1 MLRTWRLGESDRI
14 VNLLTERHGKVRAVV
29 KGVRKTKSRFGA
41 RLEPMVHVSCL
52 FYEGREL
59 DIVTQAEAIEVFRP
73 VREDLGRLA
82 KAASLL
88 EAVDQ
93 LCQERHANPRLFVM
107 LLGGLRALAA
117 HDAPLL
123 VPAFFLKLLS
133 TEGFHPLLDECAS
146 CGGRYG
152 LSSFDLAQGG
162 VLCGSC
168 SLGRGEAVRLSAP
181 ALDLIRRVLG
191 GDLGGRVVDAG
202 GARRR
207 RGRAPGHPGD
217 GAPPGAPAAVVAG
230 GGGAGGGVG
239 RRRRRRRPPAAEN
252 PRRCAFV
259 TSSCARICTPTCCHT
274 LSAYFIHGRRH
285 CPHRLLA
292 STPSSCRAQALPP
305 A

>member
-1 MLRTWRLGESDRI
+1 
-14 VNLLTERHGKVRAVV
+14 
-29 KGVRKTKSRFGA
+29 
-41 RLEPMVHVSCL
+41 L

-59 DIVTQAEAIEVFRP
+59 DIVTQAEVVEFFRP

-88 EAVDQ
+88 EATDQ

-152 LSSFDLAQGG
+152 LTSFDLAQGG
-162 VLCGSC
+162 VICGLCS
-168 SLGRGEAVRLSAP
+168 RGGESVALSPP

-191 GDLGGRVVDAG
+191 GDLGGALS
-202 GARRR
+202 
-207 RGRAPGHPGD
+207 
-217 GAPPGAPAAVVAG
+217 APAGPDVAEVERLATRAMEHHLERRLRSLPVAG
-230 GGGAGGGVG
+230 ALAGD
-239 RRRRRRRPPAAEN
+239 
-252 PRRCAFV
+252 
-259 TSSCARICTPTCCHT
+259 
-274 LSAYFIHGRRH
+274 
-285 CPHRLLA
+285 
-292 STPSSCRAQALPP
+292 
-305 A
+305 

>member
-14 VNLLTERHGKVRAVV
+14 VNLMTERHGKVRAVV

-41 RLEPMVHVSCL
+41 RLEPMVHVSLL

-59 DIVTQAEAIEVFRP
+59 DIVTQAEVVELFRP

-107 LLGGLRALAA
+107 LLGGLRALSA

-168 SLGRGEAVRLSAP
+168 SVGLGDSVRLSPP

-191 GDLGGRVVDAG
+191 GDLGGALS
-202 GARRR
+202 
-207 RGRAPGHPGD
+207 
-217 GAPPGAPAAVVAG
+217 APAGPDVAEVERLATRAMEHHLERRLRSLPVAG
-230 GGGAGGGVG
+230 ALAG
-239 RRRRRRRPPAAEN
+239 E
-252 PRRCAFV
+252 
-259 TSSCARICTPTCCHT
+259 
-274 LSAYFIHGRRH
+274 
-285 CPHRLLA
+285 
-292 STPSSCRAQALPP
+292 
-305 A
+305 

>member
-1 MLRTWRLGESDRI
+1 MGLYRDQGIVLRTWRLGESDRI

-41 RLEPMVHVSCL
+41 RLEPMVHVSLL

-59 DIVTQAEAIEVFRP
+59 DIVTQAEAIEHFRP
-73 VREDLGRLA
+73 VREDLSRLA

-88 EAVDQ
+88 EATDQ

-107 LLGGLRALAA
+107 LLGGLRALSA

-146 CGGRYG
+146 CGERYG

-168 SLGRGEAVRLSAP
+168 SSGRGEPLSPP
-181 ALDLIRRVLG
+181 ALDLVRRVLG
-191 GDLGGRVVDAG
+191 GDLGGALSTPAG
-202 GARRR
+202 PAVSEVERLATRAMEHHLERRLR
-207 RGRAPGHPGD
+207 SLP
-217 GAPPGAPAAVVAG
+217 VAG
-230 GGGAGGGVG
+230 ALAGD
-239 RRRRRRRPPAAEN
+239 
-252 PRRCAFV
+252 
-259 TSSCARICTPTCCHT
+259 
-274 LSAYFIHGRRH
+274 
-285 CPHRLLA
+285 
-292 STPSSCRAQALPP
+292 
-305 A
+305 

>member
-1 MLRTWRLGESDRI
+1 MGLYRDQGVVLRTWRLGESDRI

-41 RLEPMVHVSCL
+41 RLEPMVHVSVL

-146 CGGRYG
+146 CGDRYG

-168 SLGRGEAVRLSAP
+168 SSGFGESVRLSPP

-191 GDLGGRVVDAG
+191 GDLGGALS
-202 GARRR
+202 
-207 RGRAPGHPGD
+207 
-217 GAPPGAPAAVVAG
+217 APAGPDVSEVERLATRAMEHHLERRLRSLPVAG
-230 GGGAGGGVG
+230 ALAG
-239 RRRRRRRPPAAEN
+239 E
-252 PRRCAFV
+252 
-259 TSSCARICTPTCCHT
+259 
-274 LSAYFIHGRRH
+274 
-285 CPHRLLA
+285 
-292 STPSSCRAQALPP
+292 
-305 A
+305 

>member
-41 RLEPMVHVSCL
+41 RLEPMVARVLL

-59 DIVTQAEAIEVFRP
+59 DIVTQAEAVELFRP

-117 HDAPLL
+117 HDSPLL

-133 TEGFHPLLDECAS
+133 TEGFHPCSTSAP
-146 CGGRYG
+146 RVAIAYG
-152 LSSFDLAQGG
+152 LAAFDLAQGG
-162 VLCGSC
+162 VLCVAC
-168 SLGRGEAVRLSAP
+168 SGRGDRCRC
-181 ALDLIRRVLG
+181 RRRPWISCG
-191 GDLGGRVVDAG
+191 GCWAATWWGRWRRRR
-202 GARRR
+202 ARRR
-207 RGRAPGHPGD
+207 RGRAAGHPGH

-230 GGGAGGGVG
+230 GGGAGGGVAG
-239 RRRRRRRPPAAEN
+239 AGAHLLPA
-252 PRRCAFV
+252 
-259 TSSCARICTPTCCHT
+259 SPTCK
-274 LSAYFIHGRRH
+274 L
-285 CPHRLLA
+285 
-292 STPSSCRAQALPP
+292 
-305 A
+305 